1 MRPAPSRR
9 DELEALTQEIGA
21 ALRRAHAARET
32 ALPLCREV
40 IRLASRSIRAVH
52 RGEVER
58 SADHAQQAEV
68 ALRQA
73 QAALADF
80 PEVAHSGPLHDAEKE
95 YAESRLT
102 AALLSDDPLPSPD
115 ELGVAGSAWLRGL
128 AEAASELRR
137 HLLDGLRQG
146 ELTEGDQMLD
156 LMDEV
161 YEALFAIDF
170 PDAITGGL
178 RRTVDQLRGVLER
191 TRGDVTTSVV
201 QERLRSAIEGSTA

>member
-1 MRPAPSRR
+1 VRPAPSRR
-9 DELEALTQEIGA
+9 DELEGLAQEISAG
-21 ALRRAHAARET
+21 LRRAHAARET

-58 SADHAQQAEV
+58 SADHARDAEV

-80 PEVAHSGPLHDAEKE
+80 PEVAHGGPLHDAEKE

-102 AALLSDDPLPSPD
+102 AALLSDDPLPSPA

-178 RRTVDQLRGVLER
+178 RRTVDQLRAVLER

-201 QERLRSAIEGSTA
+201 QERLRSAIESSTA

>member
-1 MRPAPSRR
+1 M
-9 DELEALTQEIGA
+9 
-21 ALRRAHAARET
+21 
-32 ALPLCREV
+32 

-52 RGEVER
+52 RGEAER
-58 SADHAQQAEV
+58 SADHARDAEV

-80 PEVAHSGPLHDAEKE
+80 PEVAHAGPLHDAEKE

-102 AALLSDDPLPSPD
+102 AALLSDDPLPSPA

-178 RRTVDQLRGVLER
+178 RRTVDQLRAVLER

-201 QERLRSAIEGSTA
+201 QERLRSAIESSTA